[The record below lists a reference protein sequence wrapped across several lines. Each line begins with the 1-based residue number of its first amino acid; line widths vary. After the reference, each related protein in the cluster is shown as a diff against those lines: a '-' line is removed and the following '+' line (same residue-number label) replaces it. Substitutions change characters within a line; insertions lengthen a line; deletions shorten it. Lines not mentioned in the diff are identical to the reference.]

1 MEMNTALMP
10 YSLTPAGSSATGASN
25 AEGSGARAFS
35 LAPAAQ
41 NIAFYFRNWPF
52 PVDATEQLWGD
63 TEMRSWQEK
72 LASYREASLMRR
84 TEKAQ
89 TEEPKPAE
97 TRAAEPG
104 ARNQTAPPLGPDAPQ
119 DDRLR
124 VVTAPKPA
132 AAESQPAPDRS
143 EPAMTSPEQIADAP
157 PSDTEQG
164 A

>member
-10 YSLTPAGSSATGASN
+10 YSLSAAGSSAIGTSN
-25 AEGSGARAFS
+25 AEGNGARAFS

-52 PVDATEQLWGD
+52 PVDATEQLWDD

-72 LASYREASLMRR
+72 LASYREASLIRR

-97 TRAAEPG
+97 ARPAEPG
-104 ARNQTAPPLGPDAPQ
+104 ARNGAAPPLGPDASQ
-119 DDRLR
+119 DDALR

-143 EPAMTSPEQIADAP
+143 EPAMISPEQAADTP
-157 PSDTEQG
+157 PADTEQG